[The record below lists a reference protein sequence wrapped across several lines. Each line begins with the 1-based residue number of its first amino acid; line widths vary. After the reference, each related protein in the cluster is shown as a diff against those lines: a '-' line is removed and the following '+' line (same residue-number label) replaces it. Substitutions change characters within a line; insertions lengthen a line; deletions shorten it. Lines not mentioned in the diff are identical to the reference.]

1 MTISNFMYIIN
12 YIFNKDIKLTMK
24 LYYSNINQINEDV
37 ESFVIAKSKIERI
50 MIKEGKIDKKLSIKD
65 FLSTINILNIFI
77 SSKTETLGTVAF
89 NIFKNDEF
97 NEIIIL
103 YSSDNEIAEKEFKEI
118 MPIIDYNINN
128 LKHYDITSAIDKLEG
143 KSYFIINNE
152 FYSI

>member
-1 MTISNFMYIIN
+1 MYIIN

>member
-1 MTISNFMYIIN
+1 MTISNFIYIIN
-12 YIFNKDIKLTMK
+12 YIFNKDIKLIMK

>member
-1 MTISNFMYIIN
+1 MTISNFIYIIN

-128 LKHYDITSAIDKLEG
+128 LKHYDITLAIDKLEG